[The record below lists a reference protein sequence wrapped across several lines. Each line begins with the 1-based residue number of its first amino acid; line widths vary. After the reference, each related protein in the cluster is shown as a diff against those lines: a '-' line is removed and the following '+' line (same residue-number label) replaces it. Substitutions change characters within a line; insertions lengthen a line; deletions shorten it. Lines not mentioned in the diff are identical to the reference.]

1 MRILTVLAKP
11 AVLMT
16 CVAVLSTGLLS
27 GCASTNY
34 GQGFTRDAAVAN
46 QFRFK
51 IYASLLT
58 TGDAAD
64 KKAKEEID
72 GYAAKNNMASGAIV
86 SRTYTALPVSY
97 YEYTVKFT
105 PR

>member
-1 MRILTVLAKP
+1 MRFLSVLAKP

-27 GCASTNY
+27 GCATTY
-34 GQGFTRDAAVAN
+34 GQNFMRDEAVAN

-51 IYASLLT
+51 VYT
-58 TGDAAD
+58 TLVTTADGAD

-72 GYAAKNNMASGAIV
+72 AYAAKNNMASGVIV
-86 SRTYTALPVSY
+86 NRTYSLLPLTY